1 MNHAARSRG
10 KSRRTSGL
18 MALAEGGEGATLT
31 DQLFQTIRRLI
42 ADGVWRRGERIPGS
56 RVLARDAKV
65 SRTTVVATIDMLV
78 AEGLLETRGTA
89 GTYVAASASAPR
101 ATPGAQAAAPHAA
114 PFSVG
119 AAGLDLF
126 PLHVW
131 RRLQTRR
138 WRTMPLAALDD
149 GDEAGL
155 PELRAAIAAHVDASR
170 GIKCSASQVVIAS
183 SAQAAIHLATLVLA
197 DRGAQVWT
205 EEPGYFGTPQAVR
218 AAGAEPVP
226 VPVDAEGLMVGE
238 GIARAPAAKLA
249 IVTPACQFPL
259 GVPMSLA
266 RRRELLDWA
275 AAQNAWIIED
285 DYDCEFPSTKRVLRP
300 LAALGEASRV
310 VYVNTFSKTLFPAL
324 RLAYAIV
331 PEALVDRFI
340 AARRGID
347 RNTTVPNQMVLA
359 DFLSTGQF
367 ARHLRHC
374 RDAYAERRAVMLE
387 GIEREFGG
395 ALKTN
400 TFSTGLHICATYQG
414 SADDA
419 HLAALALRS
428 GIVVEPLR
436 RFFAGPQTQAG
447 LLLGYA
453 GFTPAV
459 IRVQLRTFAH
469 AIRPALA

>member
-1 MNHAARSRG
+1 
-10 KSRRTSGL
+10 
-18 MALAEGGEGATLT
+18 
-31 DQLFQTIRRLI
+31 
-42 ADGVWRRGERIPGS
+42 
-56 RVLARDAKV
+56 
-65 SRTTVVATIDMLV
+65 
-78 AEGLLETRGTA
+78 
-89 GTYVAASASAPR
+89 
-101 ATPGAQAAAPHAA
+101 
-114 PFSVG
+114 
-119 AAGLDLF
+119 
-126 PLHVW
+126 
-131 RRLQTRR
+131 
-138 WRTMPLAALDD
+138 
-149 GDEAGL
+149 
-155 PELRAAIAAHVDASR
+155 
-170 GIKCSASQVVIAS
+170 
-183 SAQAAIHLATLVLA
+183 
-197 DRGAQVWT
+197 VWT

-331 PEALVDRFI
+331 PEALIDRFI

-387 GIEREFGG
+387 GLEREFGG

-400 TFSTGLHICATYQG
+400 TFSPGLHICATYK
-414 SADDA
+414 SNADDA
-419 HLAALALRS
+419 HLAALAAKS
-428 GIVVEPLR
+428 GVVVEPLK
-436 RFFAGPQTQAG
+436 RFFAGSQTQSG

-459 IRVQLRTFAH
+459 IRAQLHALSR